1 MGKIVITG
9 ASSEIGRAIV
19 EELAGLGKP
28 MLLQCHKNRKQLSR
42 WEREAEIL
50 EVDFSCPQS
59 LEHFLSHLK
68 DIDILVNAAAYTYT
82 ELLPQL
88 TEEVICKMVEINIL
102 SLVKICRT
110 VIPSMCIRRKGI
122 IVNLSSVAASRVY
135 RGQSVYG
142 GTKAFMETF
151 SKAIAAEYGKKGI
164 RCNCIA
170 PGGIASGQLELLSR
184 IAGNELKQFN
194 AMQTTGIP
202 RDVASTVAFLCEPK
216 NKYINGTVI
225 HVDGGQWMGV

>member
-9 ASSEIGRAIV
+9 ASSEIGKAIV

-28 MLLQCHKNRKQLSR
+28 MLLQCHRNRQQLSR
-42 WEREAEIL
+42 WEGEAEIV
-50 EVDFSCPQS
+50 EIDFSCQQAV
-59 LEHFLSHLK
+59 EHFLSHLK
-68 DIDILVNAAAYTYT
+68 DVDVLVNAAAYTHA

-88 TEEVICKMVEINIL
+88 TEEIVRKMVEINIL
-102 SLVKICRT
+102 SLVKICQA
-110 VIPSMCIRRKGI
+110 VIPSMCIKRRGV
-122 IVNLSSVAASRVY
+122 IVNLSSVTASKVY

-170 PGGIASGQLELLSR
+170 PGGIASGQLDLLSR

-202 RDVASTVAFLCEPK
+202 WDVANAVAFLCNDK
-216 NKYINGTVI
+216 NNYINGTVI